1 MTKSKKPQKSKSS
14 NNSNQLTLY
23 KGTVQITR
31 SGMSFVIIEGQE
43 KDIMVRQQNLNTALD
58 GDEVAVSVIK
68 QAKNRGRMEGVVTQ
82 IVTRKKSEF
91 TGTLQVQVN
100 KGFAFLILDKAL
112 FMPDIYIPA
121 GELKEGK
128 TGDKALVRIVSW
140 GDKTRKPVGEIIE
153 LLDASDTNDL
163 AMKEILIE
171 SGFPLSFPDDVLEEL
186 AQVNEEITLDDIK
199 ERKDFR
205 KTLTFTIDPVD
216 AKDFDDAISIKK
228 MRGGWYEVGVHIA
241 DVSHYVLPETALDKE
256 AYKRATSVY
265 LPDRVLPM
273 LPEKISN
280 ELCSLRPNETKLTF
294 SAVFKINDKG
304 QIKEHW
310 IGRTIIHSDHRFTY
324 EDVQEIIESGT
335 GKYEDEILLLNK
347 IAQTLRA
354 ERFQKGA
361 INFSSQEV
369 RFKLDENAK
378 PVGIVIKESKEAH
391 QLIEE
396 LMLLANRTV
405 AEYVYSIRIG
415 TNQTV
420 PFPYRIHDEPDEEKL
435 NVFAAFARKFGH
447 KLDTSN
453 IDKLAASFNE
463 MLQLAKGKPEQHVL
477 ETLGIRT
484 MAKAVYTT
492 DDIGHYGLGFEHYC
506 HFTSPIRRYPDVLVH
521 RVLQECLTH
530 DVHPDK
536 QMEAKCR
543 HASEMERKA
552 MEAERAANKYKQV
565 EYMQEFIGEEFEGVV
580 SGVAYFGFWVE
591 TVDTKCE
598 GLVSLHNMNTREEFQ
613 YDEAEYALVSIF
625 TGRKIRIGDKV
636 KIRVV
641 AANLDKRQLDYDLVE
656 EGGVTYAPSL
666 PRSSSSSSSEKRKP
680 AAKKPSAAKGGKPSA
695 KKKTADKPKKTKK
708 KN

>member
-1 MTKSKKPQKSKSS
+1 MGMTKSKKPQKSKSS
-14 NNSNQLTLY
+14 RNIDTVFT
-23 KGTVQITR
+23 GTVQITR

-43 KDIMVRQQNLNTALD
+43 KDVMVRQQNLNTALD
-58 GDEVAVSVIK
+58 GDVVNVTVIK
-68 QAKNRGRMEGVVTQ
+68 QAKNQGRMEGVITQ
-82 IVTRKKSEF
+82 IITRKKSEF
-91 TGTLQVQVN
+91 TGTLQVQAN
-100 KGFAFLILDKAL
+100 KGFAFLILDKST

-121 GELKEGK
+121 GELKDGK
-128 TGDKALVRIVSW
+128 TGDKALVRITSW
-140 GDKTRKPVGEIIE
+140 GDKTRKPVGEIVE

-171 SGFPLSFPDDVLEEL
+171 AGFPLSFPDEVMKEL
-186 AQVNEEITLDDIK
+186 VQIREEITLDDIK

-241 DVSHYVLPETALDKE
+241 DVSHYVLPDTALDKE

-280 ELCSLRPNETKLTF
+280 ELCSLRPHETKLTF
-294 SAVFKINDKG
+294 SAVFKMNDKG
-304 QIKEHW
+304 EIKEHW

-324 EDVQEIIESGT
+324 EDVQEIIET
-335 GKYEDEILLLNK
+335 GEGQYLDEVLLLNK
-347 IAQTLRA
+347 ISQTLRA
-354 ERFQKGA
+354 ERFKKGA

-378 PVGIVIKESKEAH
+378 PVGITIKESKESH

-405 AEYVYSIRIG
+405 AEYVQSIRIG
-415 TNQTV
+415 TNHSV

-453 IDKLAASFNE
+453 MDKLAASFNE

-492 DDIGHYGLGFEHYC
+492 ENIGHYGLGFENYC

-521 RVLQECLTH
+521 RVLQECLSH
-530 DVHPDK
+530 NVHPDK
-536 QMEAKCR
+536 AMESKCR
-543 HASEMERKA
+543 HSSEMERKA
-552 MEAERAANKYKQV
+552 MEAERAGNKYKQV
-565 EYMQEFIGEEFEGVV
+565 EYMQQYIGEEFEGVV

-598 GLVSLHNMNTREEFQ
+598 GLVSIQNMNANDEFQ
-613 YDEAEYALVSIF
+613 YDEAEYALVGIF
-625 TGRKIRIGDKV
+625 TGRKIRIGDKLRV
-636 KIRVV
+636 RVV
-641 AANLDKRQLDYDLVE
+641 AANLEKRQLDYELAE
-656 EGGVTYAPSL
+656 EGGAPAM
-666 PRSSSSSSSEKRKP
+666 PRRKP
-680 AAKKPSAAKGGKPSA
+680 AAKAAQKER
-695 KKKTADKPKKTKK
+695 KPKKETKPKK
-708 KN
+708 KKETSAARKKSKKN